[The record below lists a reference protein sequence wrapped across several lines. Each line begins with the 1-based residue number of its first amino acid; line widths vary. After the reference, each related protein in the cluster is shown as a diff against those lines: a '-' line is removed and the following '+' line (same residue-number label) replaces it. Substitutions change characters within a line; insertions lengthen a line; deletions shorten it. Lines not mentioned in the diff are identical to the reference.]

1 MNGAESGFERL
12 LEILDSL
19 SIPYMV
25 GGSLAAAVHGIPRST
40 QDVDCVAAVK
50 PEHAGSLVEK
60 LKAEFYIDP
69 PEALRQSI
77 RAGRMFNLIHL
88 ATGFKFDIY
97 PLPEDPYQQTAFS
110 RRALAELGTGVTGAA
125 RFYVASAEDTMLAKL
140 RWYRAGGEVS
150 ERQWSDVLDIVR
162 VQRGLLDGGYLRKWA
177 AALGVGDLLEKAL
190 EAG

>member
-1 MNGAESGFERL
+1 MNGPESGFGRL

-25 GGSLAAAVHGIPRST
+25 GGSLAASAHGIPRST

-50 PEHAGSLVEK
+50 PEHAGTLVKK
-60 LKAEFYIDP
+60 LKAEFYIDSP
-69 PEALRQSI
+69 DALRQSI
-77 RAGRMFNLIHL
+77 RAGRIFNLIHL

-97 PLPEDPYQQTAFS
+97 PLPEDPYQHAAFS
-110 RRALAELGTGVTGAA
+110 RRTLAELGTGVTGAA
-125 RFYVASAEDTMLAKL
+125 RFYVASAKDTMLAKL
-140 RWYRAGGEVS
+140 SGEVP

-190 EAG
+190 EAGQI